1 MRKSK
6 QLGRNKIALRK
17 TLKHGSF
24 FLLLF
29 DIRLVDIFHL
39 EVQLLK
45 QMFAI
50 KETDLQTEEH

>member
-1 MRKSK
+1 MSKSK

-24 FLLLF
+24 LLLF
-29 DIRLVDIFHL
+29 DIRLVDIFNL

-45 QMFAI
+45 RMFAI

>member
-1 MRKSK
+1 M
-6 QLGRNKIALRK
+6 AL
-17 TLKHGSF
+17 F